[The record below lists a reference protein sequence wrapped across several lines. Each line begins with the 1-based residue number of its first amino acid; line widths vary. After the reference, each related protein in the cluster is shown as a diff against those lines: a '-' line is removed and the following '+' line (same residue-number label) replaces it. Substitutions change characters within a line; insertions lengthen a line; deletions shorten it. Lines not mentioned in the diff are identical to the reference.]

1 MGKLTILNDSG
12 DVTVEWE
19 PEDAESVEQAR
30 KEWAALAEA
39 GFEFFQ
45 PKKGG
50 GRGRRVK
57 NFNGELGWVIAAPG
71 VQKKKDVEHAKRT
84 HAPRKREKAM
94 AGGPRAAATFE
105 GSNDHIRATGPNHA
119 IDVGDLS
126 DLPGI
131 ARRGR

>member
-12 DVTVEWE
+12 DVTVEWK

-57 NFNGELGWVIAAPG
+57 NFKAELGWVIAAPG

-94 AGGPRAAATFE
+94 AGGPRAAAT
-105 GSNDHIRATGPNHA
+105 
-119 IDVGDLS
+119 
-126 DLPGI
+126 LPGI
-131 ARRGR
+131 ARRAS